1 MVNIVELRGP
11 EFEKADKNVAILPV
25 GSIERHGDHLP
36 LGTDGHIPI
45 YIAEAAGERLNCI
58 VLPAIW
64 YGSCKALR
72 EYSGT
77 FDVDS
82 DALCGYTRSVLTE
95 AWRNGIRLVVVV
107 NGHGGNSAPVSM
119 AAREVA
125 DRTGLSVLV
134 LDWWKDLGR
143 ERSDLFT
150 SPGHAGEDE
159 TSAMLAISGRVEM
172 GLAGTNRADYPAFR
186 LYSREIDRAIYTL
199 PLTGDARLAT
209 REKGREWLDAVIADL
224 VTTVGE
230 VKRKLGL

>member
-11 EFEKADKNVAILPV
+11 EFEKADKDIAILPV

-36 LGTDGHIPI
+36 LGTDGHIPVH
-45 YIAEAAGERLNCI
+45 IAEAVGERLNCL

-72 EYSGT
+72 EYAGT

-82 DALCGYTRSVLTE
+82 DALCGYARSVLAE

-107 NGHGGNSAPVSM
+107 NGHGGNSTPLSM

-125 DRTGLSVLV
+125 SRTDLSVLV

-143 ERSDLFT
+143 DKSGLFT

-159 TSAMLAISGRVEM
+159 TSAMLAISDRVEM
-172 GLAGTNRADYPAFR
+172 ELAGKNRVDYPAFR
-186 LYSREIDRAIYTL
+186 LYSREVDRAIYAL

-209 REKGREWLDAVIADL
+209 REKGREWLDAVITDL
-224 VTTVGE
+224 VVAVGE
-230 VKRKLGL
+230 VKRRLGL